1 MHEEKRGKSHND
13 KRFNSPRKITI
24 LNVYTRNT
32 RASNCMK
39 QKLTK
44 IKGEIDK
51 LKVIVRY
58 VNIPL
63 SETDETG
70 R

>member
-51 LKVIVRY
+51 LKVIV
-58 VNIPL
+58 
-63 SETDETG
+63 
-70 R
+70 